1 MSSFN
6 LNPEY
11 NASKPGFYTTLNTYL
26 FDDSKRNRGKKK
38 IVNYISIFLIIIFLA
53 IILIYGKK
61 L

>member
-26 FDDSKRNRGKKK
+26 FNDRKRNKGKKMSK
-38 IVNYISIFLIIIFLA
+38 YLPIFLFIIFLA

>member
-26 FDDSKRNRGKKK
+26 FDDKKRDKSKKK
-38 IVNYISIFLIIIFLA
+38 GKYLPIFLIIIFLA
-53 IILIYGKK
+53 IILINGKK